1 MRVQKWKNAKVSS
14 NRPIREMLLEI
25 RLIHLGSVSNWSL
38 TQTFLIVKSWISP
51 KIIYFSS
58 RIIIFIVIE
67 REELF
72 KFLKILSYSMLHLEY
87 NPINF
92 IINYTIVEIFPSCV
106 PVSKVDALE
115 FIICCVKR
123 ILAFGGRRRN
133 RKRKKEK
140 DIRKGKKRKEI

>member
-1 MRVQKWKNAKVSS
+1 
-14 NRPIREMLLEI
+14 
-25 RLIHLGSVSNWSL
+25 
-38 TQTFLIVKSWISP
+38 
-51 KIIYFSS
+51 
-58 RIIIFIVIE
+58 
-67 REELF
+67 
-72 KFLKILSYSMLHLEY
+72 MLHLEY

-92 IINYTIVEIFPSCV
+92 IINYTIVEIFPNCV

-140 DIRKGKKRKEI
+140 DIRKGKKRKEIQGGACQSRIIKRAMEGQVACSFVAVFSLPLFLYLNIRVGRVKSSEKLPIPCSLLFHLPACRCFRPWANI

>member
-1 MRVQKWKNAKVSS
+1 
-14 NRPIREMLLEI
+14 
-25 RLIHLGSVSNWSL
+25 
-38 TQTFLIVKSWISP
+38 
-51 KIIYFSS
+51 
-58 RIIIFIVIE
+58 
-67 REELF
+67 
-72 KFLKILSYSMLHLEY
+72 MLHLEY

-140 DIRKGKKRKEI
+140 DIRKDTERKETERDIGSTRVHRQSRIIKRAMEGQVACSFVAVFSPPLFLYLNIRVGRVKSSEKLPIPCSLLFHLPACRCFRPWANI

>member
-1 MRVQKWKNAKVSS
+1 
-14 NRPIREMLLEI
+14 
-25 RLIHLGSVSNWSL
+25 
-38 TQTFLIVKSWISP
+38 
-51 KIIYFSS
+51 
-58 RIIIFIVIE
+58 
-67 REELF
+67 
-72 KFLKILSYSMLHLEY
+72 MLHLEY

-92 IINYTIVEIFPSCV
+92 IIKYTIVEIFPSCV

-140 DIRKGKKRKEI
+140 DIRKERNGKRYREARVHRQSRIIKKAMEG

>member
-1 MRVQKWKNAKVSS
+1 
-14 NRPIREMLLEI
+14 
-25 RLIHLGSVSNWSL
+25 
-38 TQTFLIVKSWISP
+38 
-51 KIIYFSS
+51 
-58 RIIIFIVIE
+58 
-67 REELF
+67 
-72 KFLKILSYSMLHLEY
+72 MLHLKY